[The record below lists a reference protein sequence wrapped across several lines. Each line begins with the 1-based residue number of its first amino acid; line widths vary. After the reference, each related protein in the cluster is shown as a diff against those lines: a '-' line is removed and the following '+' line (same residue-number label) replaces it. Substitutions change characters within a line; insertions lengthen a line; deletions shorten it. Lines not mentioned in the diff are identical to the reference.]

1 MFADANQVQKGETS
15 IAELAKVDLTGT
27 PAEVEA
33 KIEKMHRFIAWI
45 SLEKLAS
52 EGRIRWEDGEKDN
65 KKMWVMVAFVLF
77 FSLVIA
83 KQQWHLFSVAPL
95 IEALER

>member
-45 SLEKLAS
+45 SLEKLAN
-52 EGRIRWEDGEKDN
+52 EGRIRWEDG
-65 KKMWVMVAFVLF
+65 KKTKYNLWVVALVLF
-77 FSLVIA
+77 FSLVLA
-83 KQQWHLFSVAPL
+83 KHQWLLFLGAQ
-95 IEALER
+95 